1 MKKKWKNNNKKT
13 LIKNHGNIKDIFMCN
28 KIQKMKKKKKTKL
41 LLYCLSLTI
50 NQ

>member
-1 MKKKWKNNNKKT
+1 MKKKWKKIIIKT

-28 KIQKMKKKKKTKL
+28 KIQKRKKKQKL